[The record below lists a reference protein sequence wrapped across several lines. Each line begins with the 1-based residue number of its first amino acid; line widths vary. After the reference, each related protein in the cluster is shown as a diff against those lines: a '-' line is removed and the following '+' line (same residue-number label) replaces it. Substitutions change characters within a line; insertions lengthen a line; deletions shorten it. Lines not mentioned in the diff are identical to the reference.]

1 MKGIVLAG
9 GSGSRLSPLTDVL
22 SKHLLPIYNKPMI
35 YYPISVLQKSGIR
48 EILIISTQDHIEMYR
63 DLLNSEN
70 FQDVDF
76 SYCIQENP
84 NGLPEAF
91 ILGKDFIGSDDV
103 ALILGDNLF
112 IGDEVSFEINKI
124 SDFTGGVIFG
134 KRVDDPE
141 RFGVAF
147 LDEMGGLKRIEE
159 KPKNPESN
167 IAVVGL
173 YVYDSSVVNRSQK
186 LTPSERGE
194 LEISDLN
201 NDYLKDGELRL
212 IQLGDSTEWLDT
224 GTFDSLLDAGIMVR
238 RKVHEGHFRI

>member
-35 YYPISVLQKSGIR
+35 YYPISVLQSSGIKD
-48 EILIISTQDHIEMYR
+48 ILIISTEEHIGMYKE
-63 DLLNSEN
+63 LLNSES
-70 FQDVDF
+70 FSDVDF

-112 IGDEVSFEINKI
+112 IGGEVSREINNI

-134 KRVDDPE
+134 KRVEDPE
-141 RFGVAF
+141 RFGIAF
-147 LDEMGGLKRIEE
+147 LDEMGRLERIEE
-159 KPKNPESN
+159 KPNKPKSN

-173 YVYDSSVVNRSQK
+173 YVYDSSVVSRSEK

-212 IQLGDSTEWLDT
+212 VQLGDSTEWLDT

-238 RKVHEGHFRI
+238 RIVNEENFRR

>member
-1 MKGIVLAG
+1 MR
-9 GSGSRLSPLTDVL
+9 STRF
-22 SKHLLPIYNKPMI
+22 
-35 YYPISVLQKSGIR
+35 
-48 EILIISTQDHIEMYR
+48 LI
-63 DLLNSEN
+63 
-70 FQDVDF
+70 
-76 SYCIQENP
+76 
-84 NGLPEAF
+84 LPE
-91 ILGKDFIGSDDV
+91 
-103 ALILGDNLF
+103 
-112 IGDEVSFEINKI
+112 
-124 SDFTGGVIFG
+124 VIFG
-134 KRVDDPE
+134 KRVEDPE